1 MVGPDIPFWQH
12 LFEQHTT
19 PWDRGRSSPQLHAW
33 LDDGALT
40 PCRILVPGCGKGH
53 EVLALAAAGFDVT
66 ALDYTPAAV
75 AEVRQRL
82 KLAGL
87 RAQVLQADV
96 RAWVPDAGFD
106 AIYEQTCLCALHPD
120 DWAVYAAQ
128 LHRWLAPGGRL
139 FALFMQTLKP
149 EAAEGWIQGPPY
161 HCDVHGMRALFP
173 ATHWHWPA
181 PPYPRV
187 NHPSGIFELGV
198 VLQTKT

>member
-1 MVGPDIPFWQH
+1 MAGPDMPFWQN
-12 LFEQHTT
+12 LFEQRTT
-19 PWDRGRSSPQLHAW
+19 PWDRGAASPQLHAW
-33 LDDGALT
+33 LQGGALQ

-75 AEVRQRL
+75 AEVQQRL
-82 KLAGL
+82 KHAGL

-96 RAWVPDAGFD
+96 RTWLPASGFD

-128 LHRWLAPGGRL
+128 LHRWLVPGGRL

-149 EAAEGWIQGPPY
+149 GAAEGLIQGPPY

-173 ATHWHWPA
+173 AARWHWPS
-181 PPYPRV
+181 PPYPSV
-187 NHPSGIFELGV
+187 AHPSGIFELGV
-198 VLQTKT
+198 ALQAKA